1 MTAAITHTTI
11 TTNGV
16 ALDVAESGPENGPC
30 VILLH
35 GFPETWL
42 CWRHLIGPLA
52 EAGYRVLAPNQRGYP
67 GSGRPRQV
75 CEYALDV
82 LAGDVVGLIEATGRG
97 KAVVVGHDWGGV
109 VAWWVATRHPER
121 VERLAVLNAPHP
133 VAFRRYL
140 VRHPTQFLRSWYT
153 FFFQLPWL
161 PEALFRRIGRWLLV
175 RTSCPGA
182 FSEEALDGYQRA
194 WSEPGALTGMIHWY
208 RAALRHRPSAPPDPR
223 VHVPT
228 LLIWGTGDA
237 FLMRGLADASLA
249 LCDDGRLA
257 WLEGVTHWVPHE
269 EPERVVRLLL
279 DSLGATRGDRSL

>member
-1 MTAAITHTTI
+1 MTGAITHSTI
-11 TTNGV
+11 TKNGV
-16 ALDVAESGPENGPC
+16 ALDVVESGPENGPR

-52 EAGYRVLAPNQRGYP
+52 EAGYHVLAPNQRGYP
-67 GSGRPRQV
+67 GSGRPRHV
-75 CEYALDV
+75 SEYALDA
-82 LAGDVVGLIEATGRG
+82 LAADVVGLIEATGRG

-140 VRHPTQFLRSWYT
+140 VRHPAQFLRSWYA
-153 FFFQLPWL
+153 FSFQLPWL

-175 RTSCPGA
+175 RTSRPGA
-182 FSEEALDGYQRA
+182 FPEQVLDEYQRA

-208 RAALRHRPSAPPDPR
+208 RAALRHRPSAAPDPR
-223 VHVPT
+223 VHVPA

-237 FLMRGLADASLA
+237 FLVRGLAEASLA
-249 LCDDGRLA
+249 LCDDGRVA
-257 WLEGVTHWVPHE
+257 WLEGVTHWVTHE
-269 EPERVVRLLL
+269 EPERVLRLLL
-279 DSLGATRGDRSL
+279 DFLGAPRGDRSV